1 MLLKRETVMKNI
13 LMDNSSTALDQADEE
28 ILTYMISDEALE
40 AAVPRA
46 RISGPPDTVS
56 DTVCV
61 SCYPGC
67 KAIF

>member
-1 MLLKRETVMKNI
+1 
-13 LMDNSSTALDQADEE
+13 MDISNAATAALYQADEE

-61 SCYPGC
+61 SCFPGC

>member
-1 MLLKRETVMKNI
+1 MRELPI
-13 LMDNSSTALDQADEE
+13 DISGASTATVYQADEE
-28 ILTYMISDEALE
+28 ILTSMISDEALE

-61 SCYPGC
+61 SCFPGC

>member
-1 MLLKRETVMKNI
+1 MKNI
-13 LMDNSSTALDQADEE
+13 LMGNSSTATATLDQADEE
-28 ILTYMISDEALE
+28 ILTTMISDEALE

-61 SCYPGC
+61 SCFPGC

>member
-1 MLLKRETVMKNI
+1 MRKLPMDISGTATATVY
-13 LMDNSSTALDQADEE
+13 QADEE
-28 ILTYMISDEALE
+28 ILTSMISDEALE

-61 SCYPGC
+61 SCFPGC

>member
-1 MLLKRETVMKNI
+1 MVMKE
-13 LMDNSSTALDQADEE
+13 LPMDNCSTGTATLDQADEE

-61 SCYPGC
+61 SCFPGC

>member
-1 MLLKRETVMKNI
+1 
-13 LMDNSSTALDQADEE
+13 MDKSSTSITTLDQTDED
-28 ILTYMISDEALE
+28 ILTHTVSDEALE

-67 KAIF
+67 NAIF

>member
-1 MLLKRETVMKNI
+1 MRELPI
-13 LMDNSSTALDQADEE
+13 AISGASTATVYQADEE
-28 ILTYMISDEALE
+28 ILTSMISDEALE

-61 SCYPGC
+61 SCFPGC

>member
-1 MLLKRETVMKNI
+1 MRKLPMDISSATTATVY
-13 LMDNSSTALDQADEE
+13 QADEE
-28 ILTYMISDEALE
+28 ILTSMISDEALE

-61 SCYPGC
+61 SCFPGC
-67 KAIF
+67 NAIF

>member
-1 MLLKRETVMKNI
+1 MRELAVDISGAATATVY
-13 LMDNSSTALDQADEE
+13 QADEE
-28 ILTYMISDEALE
+28 ILTCMISDEALE

-61 SCYPGC
+61 SCFPGC